1 MTTGSVIESKAIL
14 RALEQL
20 KKALI
25 DTSSII
31 YVQKAGYFD
40 VLAGTIQ
47 LYSIPEVVSESK
59 THVAGVTLI
68 HPSESPS
75 LSTDQ
80 KLVSCALE
88 NKLAMISEDKRILRA
103 MRRAQ
108 APYYNALMMLN
119 FLLFTKKI
127 DDDGYRRYYSALEN
141 IARYSEAVW
150 EFGRLIYAAVKSK
163 MDFET
168 PI

>member
-1 MTTGSVIESKAIL
+1 MAISPEINPNAIL
-14 RALEQL
+14 GALGRL

-31 YVQKAGYFD
+31 YVQKAGYYD
-40 VLAGTIQ
+40 ALARTIQ
-47 LYSIPEVVSESK
+47 LYSIPEVISESK
-59 THVAGVTLI
+59 THVADVTLI

-75 LSTDQ
+75 LSTDH
-80 KLVSCALE
+80 KLISCALE

-119 FLLFTKKI
+119 FLLFSQKI

-150 EFGRLIYAAVKSK
+150 EFGQHIYSAIKK
-163 MDFET
+163 DK
-168 PI
+168 